1 MLTLSLNNQLT
12 VLPRTMTLLD
22 ALEHLDMNDK
32 RSAAAVN
39 GEFVPRS
46 EYCNHTLN
54 EGDTI
59 DIVKPVGGG

>member
-1 MLTLSLNNQLT
+1 MLTLSLNNKLT
-12 VLPRTMTLLD
+12 VLPRTMSLQD
-22 ALEHLDMNDK
+22 ALEHLELIDK

-46 EYCNHTLN
+46 EYSQYVLN
-54 EGDTI
+54 EGDTV